1 MKWFLM
7 VALAVGLVGF
17 VATARADEKK
27 ADDKKAADPTGT
39 WKWSIEINGQ
49 TRDLSVKLAL
59 DKDGKT
65 LTGAMPGPQDT
76 ETKIADGKFN
86 KETGEVSFSVT
97 RERNGNKVTTTYKGT
112 VKDDTIKFTSER
124 EVNGEKQKR
133 EFEAKR
139 AKDEKKDK

>member
-1 MKWFLM
+1 MKWLLM
-7 VALAVGLVGF
+7 VAMAVGF
-17 VATARADEKK
+17 VGFVSVAR

-65 LTGAMPGPQDT
+65 VTGTMPGRQGN
-76 ETKIADGKFN
+76 ETKIDDGKFN
-86 KETGEVSFSVT
+86 KDTGEVTFSVT

-112 VKDDTIKFTSER
+112 LKEDTIKFTSET

>member
-1 MKWFLM
+1 MKWLLM
-7 VALAVGLVGF
+7 VALAVGFMGF
-17 VATARADEKK
+17 VSTAR

-49 TRDLSVKLAL
+49 ARDQSVKLAL

-65 LTGAMPGPQDT
+65 LTGTMPGPQNS
-76 ETKIADGKFN
+76 ESKIDDGKFN
-86 KETGEVSFSVT
+86 KDTGEVTFAGTS
-97 RERNGNKVTTTYKGT
+97 ERNGNKVTTMYKGT
-112 VKDDTIKFTSER
+112 LKDDTIKFTSER